1 MKKLR
6 KGMSLLLS
14 IMLVLT
20 LIPSVGVG
28 TAFAAE
34 GTPEGS
40 SYATQV
46 NIRDTDSIGFVKSL
60 SGSDLTWSES
70 GKGSATFNP
79 EKGELKLDGYKY
91 NPVSAMGGDIT
102 VVLSGENTITGAQ
115 KMPEEGYSNSN
126 GINGLSVSREGTL
139 TIKGDDAEGKDSL
152 TIDLTGNERASG
164 GIYGIN
170 GKKIVIDGAD
180 VTVTINNPKYERY
193 AVYAL
198 EGIEIKNNGK
208 LTVNLNGGKSGHT
221 GRAIYNQDAGDITI
235 DNATVVVNGDA
246 NASAIYNDNGSIK
259 IKGGSKVNLNGYKDD
274 TSSLL
279 GTAITVKKNDTTAAE
294 GQKYNVVIDGEGS
307 TLTIKNYSIA
317 IYDRICGDSYTD
329 LKNKGLLHGIEIGDK
344 ATLDI
349 QFCEYGVWSDRG
361 VKVNNAMFIAKTEWA
376 TVQEYT
382 TTLTSPRAGLN
393 VLGNSKVDLQAEY
406 GGAVYAPETTAGCAL
421 FNLSSGGS
429 VTLRSKKGPSYTIV
443 GCLMLGENTIPDSSK
458 YLFGTVGFSEETAL
472 PVKYLCASSEQKKWV
487 ADADGYYSMKFIT
500 DKKLTG
506 ISVAPADES
515 VAVPN
520 KVQGET
526 TKQFTATGTYDDTT
540 TAAITAEWT
549 VATTADGTTVPTG
562 VSIDNNGKL
571 TITPDAA
578 AGDVYIKAKSG
589 ELSSAAV
596 KLTITKAAAELKEL
610 TITGPDAV
618 AVPVATAESDNTGTY
633 SYAGTDQ
640 YGNDIAVS
648 GAVWSLV
655 DAPATGVSIDP
666 ATGVLTVAKNA
677 ATTDSLKVKVTVGSV
692 SKEKII
698 KITKEESVVTKVE
711 ITGIAPVLTVPEV
724 TEISGTASTP
734 VANTYTAKVYDQYN
748 AVMSGKNVTWGVSG
762 NDGVTI
768 DASNGKLTVK
778 NTASANSVTITAT
791 CEGKAD
797 SKTVAV
803 VRAEEKAKFV
813 QILRGEKAV
822 TADSIVI
829 PTTDTP
835 NSVTYGFK
843 VYDQYGKEM
852 TGKTAVW
859 SATGTNE
866 KITFVGATLAVAKG
880 AEEGTVTVKAKVNDA
895 EGTVAVSVNNKET
908 VEIKGISAANGT
920 YDGSAQKGYTGTASS
935 GKYTGA
941 LNFTYSGRG
950 TTSYGPTATAPTKA
964 GEYTLTV
971 SVPADDAA
979 YTGSKTFD
987 FTIAKREVA
996 VAAGGYKVSKVYD
1009 GTTDAGAAS
1018 GALAVSGILAA
1029 DADSVT
1035 VKAVPAAYTDANVGG
1050 QATMAV
1056 AIALEG
1062 AGKENYKIKDG
1073 AATVTV
1079 PCEITK
1085 ATLTVVGTGAADA
1098 AYGAKV
1104 KDIEIRELTVKLNGA
1119 EVAGTWSFSSED
1131 IPEVGSTAGYTAT
1144 FTPTT
1149 GAGNYNVLTKEIVP
1163 TIHKVTFAG
1172 SISPV
1177 TISQKYSV
1185 NGQQTVT
1192 VVAPVSNVIK
1202 YTKGMETVDGTAT
1215 VAEFSVDESGLVK
1228 YKITDGVAGAK
1239 IVLGVLVESKNYHNF
1254 IVPVVITLTEKDAQA
1269 ALNITSGNAV
1279 TYGQNLNLTAEGGS
1293 GAGEVTF
1300 AIVSGGTGEATI
1312 SGNVLTPTKAGTVK
1326 VQATKAGD
1334 AEYNDVNSAV
1344 VEITIAQATPTVTPK
1359 FDKVTEAGKK
1369 LSDANLTATSS
1380 VDGVMAWDDAVETE
1394 VEANKEYGWTFTPT
1408 DAVNYKTVTGKV
1420 VVWTE
1425 TSGGGSGSGSG
1436 AIGGTGGAGSGS
1448 GSGSIVP
1455 PTVQEP
1461 EDDGNAAILKQIESK
1476 VSQIQ
1481 FAARSTKTSKKNIK
1495 VTLKLD
1501 EDTDAAIKE
1510 IQNLGYTVKFKFYRS
1525 TKKSSGYKVAMTK
1538 TSKTYTNS
1546 KGVKGNMYYYK
1557 ARVQVFD
1564 KDGNLVAQTALKQ
1577 CKYAKRLWTK

>member
-60 SGSDLTWSES
+60 SGPDLTWSES

-79 EKGELKLDGYKY
+79 EKGELKLDGYNY

-152 TIDLTGNERASG
+152 TIDLTGNEKSSG
-164 GIYGIN
+164 GICGIN
-170 GKKIVIDGAD
+170 GKKIVIDNAD
-180 VTVTINNPKYERY
+180 VTVTINNPKYDRY

-208 LTVNLNGGKSGHT
+208 LTVNLNGGKSGYT
-221 GRAIYNQDAGDITI
+221 GRAIYNDQSGDITI

-246 NASAIYNDNGSIK
+246 NAYGIYNRNGSIK
-259 IKGGSKVNLNGYKDD
+259 IKGGSKVNLNGYIDSE
-274 TSSLL
+274 TSSPT
-279 GTAITVKKNDTTAAE
+279 GTAIYLDKKDKTAAE
-294 GQKYNVVIDGEGS
+294 NQKYNLVIDGTG
-307 TLTIKNYSIA
+307 TVLDIKNCDDTVFDNITGTNA
-317 IYDRICGDSYTD
+317 E
-329 LKNKGLLHGIEIGDK
+329 GLEYGIELTNGAKLNISG
-344 ATLDI
+344 
-349 QFCEYGVWSDRG
+349 CEYGIYSDRG
-361 VKVNNAMFIAKTEWA
+361 ENVKNSELKAN
-376 TVQEYT
+376 T
-382 TTLTSPRAGLN
+382 THASIRYWMRGNGSLN
-393 VLGNSKVDLQAEY
+393 VYGSSTVELKSEKGSALNADNACAYFDLS
-406 GGAVYAPETTAGCAL
+406 T
-421 FNLSSGGS
+421 GGS
-429 VTLRSKKGPSYTIV
+429 VILKSKYANYHTLQGRFK
-443 GCLMLGENTIPDSSK
+443 LGANTIPDNKDK
-458 YLFGTVGFSEETAL
+458 YDFDEDSESGYYLPSLQPET
-472 PVKYLCASSEQKKWV
+472 WV

-640 YGNDIAVS
+640 YGKDIAVS

-655 DAPATGVSIDP
+655 DAPAAGVSIDP

-711 ITGIAPVLTVPEV
+711 ITGTAPVLTVPEV
-724 TEISGTASTP
+724 TEISGTVSTP

-768 DASNGKLTVK
+768 DTSNGKLTVK

-859 SATGTNE
+859 SATGTND

-920 YDGSAQKGYTGTASS
+920 YDGSTQKGYTGTASS

-1035 VKAVPAAYTDANVGG
+1035 VKAVPAVYTDANVGG

-1149 GAGNYNVLTKEIVP
+1149 GAGNYNVLTRDIVP

-1369 LSDANLTATSS
+1369 LSDANLTAESS

-1436 AIGGTGGAGSGS
+1436 AIGGGSIGGGSA
-1448 GSGSIVP
+1448 IVP

-1525 TKKSSGYKVAMTK
+1525 TKKSSGYKAAMTK

>member
-34 GTPEGS
+34 GTPEGP

-46 NIRDTDSIGFVKSL
+46 SIRDTDSIGVVKTL

-79 EKGELKLDGYKY
+79 EKGELKLDGYNY

-115 KMPEEGYSNSN
+115 KMPEEGYNNPS
-126 GINGLSVSREGTL
+126 GITGLSESREGTL

-170 GKKIVIDGAD
+170 CKKIVIDGAD
-180 VTVTINNPKYERY
+180 VTVTINNPKYDRY
-193 AVYAL
+193 AIYAL

-208 LTVNLNGGKSGHT
+208 LTVNLNGGKSGSI
-221 GRAIYNQDAGDITI
+221 GRAMYNDQSGDITI

-246 NASAIYNDNGSIK
+246 NAYGIYNRNGSIK
-259 IKGGSKVNLNGYKDD
+259 IKGGSKVNLNGYIDSE
-274 TSSLL
+274 TSSPT
-279 GTAITVKKNDTTAAE
+279 GTAIYLGKKDKTAAE
-294 GQKYNVVIDGEGS
+294 NQKYNLAIDG
-307 TLTIKNYSIA
+307 TDTVLDIKNCDFTVFDNIA
-317 IYDRICGDSYTD
+317 GT
-329 LKNKGLLHGIEIGDK
+329 NAEGLEYGIELTNGAKLNISG
-344 ATLDI
+344 
-349 QFCEYGVWSDRG
+349 CEYGIYSDRG
-361 VKVNNAMFIAKTEWA
+361 ENVKNSELKAN
-376 TVQEYT
+376 T
-382 TTLTSPRAGLN
+382 TQASIRYWMRGKGSLNVYGSSIVELTSEEGSALN
-393 VLGNSKVDLQAEY
+393 VDNACAYFDLS
-406 GGAVYAPETTAGCAL
+406 T
-421 FNLSSGGS
+421 GGS
-429 VTLRSKKGPSYTIV
+429 VILKSKYANYHILRGRFK
-443 GCLMLGENTIPDSSK
+443 LGANTIPDNKDK
-458 YLFGTVGFSEETAL
+458 YDFDGDGESGYYLPYLQPET
-472 PVKYLCASSEQKKWV
+472 WV

-515 VAVPN
+515 VAVPD

-549 VATTADGTTVPTG
+549 VTTTADGTTVPTG

-589 ELSSAAV
+589 ELSSVAV

-640 YGNDIAVS
+640 YGKDIAVS

-655 DAPATGVSIDP
+655 DAPAAGVSIDP

-692 SKEKII
+692 SKEKTI
-698 KITKEESVVTKVE
+698 KITKEASVVTKVE
-711 ITGIAPVLTVPEV
+711 ITGTAPVLTVPEV

-852 TGKTAVW
+852 TGKTAIW
-859 SATGTNE
+859 SATGTND

-920 YDGSAQKGYTGTASS
+920 YDGSAQKGYIGTASS

-950 TTSYGPTATAPTKA
+950 TTSYGPTSTAPTKA

-971 SVPADDAA
+971 SVPAGDAA

-1056 AIALEG
+1056 AIALDG

-1149 GAGNYNVLTKEIVP
+1149 GASNYNVLTKDIVP

-1185 NGQQTVT
+1185 NGQRTVT

-1239 IVLGVLVESKNYHNF
+1239 IVLGILVESKNYHDF

-1334 AEYNDVNSAV
+1334 AEYNDVTSAV
-1344 VEITIAQATPTVTPK
+1344 VEITIAQATPTVTAK
-1359 FDKVTEAGKK
+1359 FDKVTETGKK
-1369 LSDANLTATSS
+1369 LSDANLTADSP

-1394 VEANKEYGWTFTPT
+1394 VEANREYGWTFTPT

-1436 AIGGTGGAGSGS
+1436 AIGGGSIGGGSIGGGS
-1448 GSGSIVP
+1448 AIVP

-1481 FAARSTKTSKKNIK
+1481 FAARSAKTSKKNIK
-1495 VTLKLD
+1495 VMLKLD

-1525 TKKSSGYKVAMTK
+1525 TKKSSGYKAAMTK